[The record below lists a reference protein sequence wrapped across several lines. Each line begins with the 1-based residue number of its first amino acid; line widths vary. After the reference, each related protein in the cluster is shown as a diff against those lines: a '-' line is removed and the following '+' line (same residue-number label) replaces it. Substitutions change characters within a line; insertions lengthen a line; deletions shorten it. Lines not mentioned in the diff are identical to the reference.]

1 VIDPITLALFQNRLD
16 YIARQMGWVMIRTSR
31 SPIFNQ
37 SHDFSCFI
45 ADEKGNLV
53 SQADGIPIHTGGGGF
68 AIRALL
74 DIFGGDISDGDVFV
88 LNDPYVAGGNHLPDW
103 VIARPVFVGSEL
115 VAFTCNRAHQSDIG
129 GGAAGTYNSSATEIW
144 HEGLRLPPLRLVEKG
159 QTREDLWSLLLLNS
173 RMPHFMDG
181 DLRAMTGSTD
191 IGRDLV
197 IETMERFGLTEG
209 RQCFAGVLDHGESLM
224 REAMAR
230 LPDGVYEGESGFDDD
245 CFEDVTLPI
254 QVKITIAGEEATVD
268 FTGTADQIRGFKN
281 SSVAN
286 TYSSVYSALSTF
298 FDPSIPRNEGTFRS
312 VTVIAPEGT
321 LVNARPPAPMTMCT
335 VFPAQQIIHSIWQ
348 ALGKADPS
356 RACAGWGMNA
366 FPLSSAAGYDGHVST
381 MYHWGAASG
390 GGAVD
395 GRDGFVQ
402 VGPMCAFGALILPNA
417 EMSEQLYPV
426 RVQRQELRLDG
437 AGAGKYRGGPGAYYV
452 ADILFPSEVSFRA
465 ESVKESWSYGTNGGT
480 RGTTSTVTLTPV
492 GGKTYNC
499 PTYGVID
506 IEPSRLELISGGG
519 GGWGDPLERDADRV
533 LRDVSDEVV
542 SVEAA
547 HDVYGVVLD
556 ASRTSVDGQ
565 QTDARRQA
573 LREAREAVLVD

>member
-1 VIDPITLALFQNRLD
+1 
-16 YIARQMGWVMIRTSR
+16 
-31 SPIFNQ
+31 
-37 SHDFSCFI
+37 
-45 ADEKGNLV
+45 
-53 SQADGIPIHTGGGGF
+53 
-68 AIRALL
+68 
-74 DIFGGDISDGDVFV
+74 
-88 LNDPYVAGGNHLPDW
+88 
-103 VIARPVFVGSEL
+103 
-115 VAFTCNRAHQSDIG
+115 
-129 GGAAGTYNSSATEIW
+129 
-144 HEGLRLPPLRLVEKG
+144 
-159 QTREDLWSLLLLNS
+159 
-173 RMPHFMDG
+173 
-181 DLRAMTGSTD
+181 
-191 IGRDLV
+191 
-197 IETMERFGLTEG
+197 
-209 RQCFAGVLDHGESLM
+209 
-224 REAMAR
+224 
-230 LPDGVYEGESGFDDD
+230 
-245 CFEDVTLPI
+245 
-254 QVKITIAGEEATVD
+254 
-268 FTGTADQIRGFKN
+268 
-281 SSVAN
+281 
-286 TYSSVYSALSTF
+286 
-298 FDPSIPRNEGTFRS
+298 
-312 VTVIAPEGT
+312 
-321 LVNARPPAPMTMCT
+321 
-335 VFPAQQIIHSIWQ
+335 
-348 ALGKADPS
+348 
-356 RACAGWGMNA
+356 MNA